1 MATPNASISE
11 IIATT
16 IQNRSKKLAD
26 NVTTN
31 TALLYKL
38 KEKGRVRPFSG
49 GSSILEELTFAEN
62 GTFGWYNGYETLNIS
77 PSEVISAAEYAMKQC
92 VVAVSIS
99 GTERLQ
105 NSGPEA
111 LIDLLEARIQNAEQT
126 MINNISVGCYSD
138 GTGNGGKQIGGLQ
151 ALIADTPTS
160 GTVGGINRATYNW
173 WRNVSYDATTDG
185 GAAATT
191 LNIQSYMNNVW
202 VQLVRGTDRPDLIVA
217 DNNYYKLY
225 LGSLQSIQ
233 RIASDKMA
241 QAGFTS
247 LKFMDADVVL
257 DGGYGGDAPANH
269 MYFINTDYLSFRPH
283 KDRNMVV
290 IGGDRQSVNQDA
302 TVRLLGWAGNLTLRC
317 AFLQG
322 VLKD

>member
-1 MATPNASISE
+1 MPTPNANISE

-26 NVTTN
+26 NVTKN
-31 TALLYKL
+31 TALLFKL
-38 KEKGRVRPFSG
+38 KAKDRVRPFGG
-49 GSSILEELTFAEN
+49 GSSILEELSFSEN
-62 GTFGWYNGYETLNIS
+62 GTFGWYSGYETVNVS
-77 PSEVISAAEYAMKQC
+77 PSEVVSAAEFAMKQC

-111 LIDLLEARIQNAEQT
+111 LIDLLEARVSNAEQT
-126 MINNISVGCYSD
+126 MINNVSVGCYSD
-138 GTGNGGKQIGGLQ
+138 GTANSGKQIGGLQ
-151 ALIADTPTS
+151 ALIADTPTT
-160 GTVGGINRATYNW
+160 GTVGGINRATYSW
-173 WRNVSYDATTDG
+173 WRNVSYSSVTDG
-185 GAAATT
+185 GAAATAA
-191 LNIQSYMNNVW
+191 NIQGYMNNVW
-202 VQLVRGTDRPDLIVA
+202 VQLVRGTDRPDLICA

-225 LGSLQSIQ
+225 LASLQSIQ
-233 RIASDKMA
+233 RISSDSLA

-257 DGGYGGDAPANH
+257 DGGYGGAAPANH
-269 MYFINTDYLSFRPH
+269 MYFVNTDYLSFRPH

-290 IGGDRQSVNQDA
+290 IGGDRQAVNQDA

-322 VLKD
+322 VLKA

>member
-1 MATPNASISE
+1 MPTPNASISE

-16 IQNRSKKLAD
+16 IQSRSKKLAD
-26 NVTTN
+26 NVTKN
-31 TALLYKL
+31 TALLFKL
-38 KEKGRVRPFSG
+38 QEKGRVRPFSG
-49 GSSILEELTFAEN
+49 GSSILEELQFAEN
-62 GTFGWYNGYETLNIS
+62 GTFGWYSGYDTVNVS
-77 PSEVISAAEYAMKQC
+77 PSEVVSAAEYNMKQC

-111 LIDLLEARIQNAEQT
+111 LIDLLESRISNAEQT
-126 MINNISVGCYSD
+126 MLNNISVGCYSD
-138 GTGNGGKQIGGLQ
+138 GTGSGGKQIGGVQ
-151 ALIADTPTS
+151 ALVADTPTS
-160 GTVGGINRATYNW
+160 GTVGGINRATYSW
-173 WRNVSYDATTDG
+173 WRNVAFGSVADG
-185 GAAATT
+185 GAAATA
-191 LNIQSYMNNVW
+191 LNIQGYMNSVW

-257 DGGYGGDAPANH
+257 DGGYGGTAPANH
-269 MYFINTDYLSFRPH
+269 MYFLNTDYISFRPH

-290 IGGDRQSVNQDA
+290 IGGDRQSINQDVV
-302 TVRLLGWAGNLTLRC
+302 VRLLGWAGNLTLRC

-322 VLKD
+322 VLKA